1 MGKHVYKGEASTK
14 VSHGGLGCPH
24 SQNGNILDLKYLQEC
39 LVLEECF
46 GFKKKFIDI
55 VIDRSESAA
64 LAISKVQN
72 TMRYP
77 FTQHS
82 I

>member
-1 MGKHVYKGEASTK
+1 MPTQSKWKHIGFE
-14 VSHGGLGCPH
+14 
-24 SQNGNILDLKYLQEC
+24 ILARRSS
-39 LVLEECF
+39 VEECF
-46 GFKKKFIDI
+46 GFKKKCGGMLNITVIDI

-72 TMRYP
+72 IMRYP

>member
-1 MGKHVYKGEASTK
+1 MSSV
-14 VSHGGLGCPH
+14 
-24 SQNGNILDLKYLQEC
+24 
-39 LVLEECF
+39 EECF
-46 GFKKKFIDI
+46 GFKKIVEECFNITVIDI
-55 VIDRSESAA
+55 VIDRPESAA

-72 TMRYP
+72 IMRYP

>member
-39 LVLEECF
+39 LVLRNALASKKIVEECLTLM
-46 GFKKKFIDI
+46 
-55 VIDRSESAA
+55 S
-64 LAISKVQN
+64 LIS
-72 TMRYP
+72 
-77 FTQHS
+77 
-82 I
+82 